1 MGAMRAARTFMLVVF
16 VVLAQGFHVTEGNL
30 LKEVTTIATTTP
42 IKCENGGLTDGIKCI
57 CPVGNVF
64 GVRCE
69 LVRDRVP
76 LGRSLDATIRVELL
90 VTGFPFANDLNDV
103 SSPSSVLLNKTLTE
117 LEKDMLPGYFQGI
130 KITNVQNATNNI
142 VVIHD
147 VILRILFSK
156 TETVADQYAKNYKEV
171 GKILNTEKCQTGDKP
186 SCIKGLR
193 AITPN
198 IPPTE
203 KELCVR
209 NISAFFVS
217 SFDAVVKDDEG
228 LSCVSQCDLSS
239 PRYVNCTDGTCQ
251 IKKDGAECFCPNTDK
266 YLYTYSR
273 CRGAVLIVAMYG
285 GVGAAIVVLVIVSV
299 ILGVF
304 FYRKKYYY

>member
-171 GKILNTEKCQTGDKP
+171 GKILNTEKCQTG
-186 SCIKGLR
+186 
-193 AITPN
+193 
-198 IPPTE
+198 
-203 KELCVR
+203 ELCVR

>member
-1 MGAMRAARTFMLVVF
+1 MGTRAARTFMLVVF
-16 VVLAQGFHVTEGNL
+16 LVIVQGFQVTEGNL
-30 LKEVTTIATTTP
+30 LKAVTPIATTTP
-42 IKCENGGLTDGIKCI
+42 IKCENGGLPDGIRCL
-57 CPVGNVF
+57 CPGNIY

-69 LVRDRVP
+69 LVRDRVL

-90 VTGFPFANDLNDV
+90 VNGSAFTNDLNDV
-103 SSPSSVLLNKTLTE
+103 SSPLHKNLTE
-117 LEKDMLPGYFQGI
+117 LEKRILPGNFQGI
-130 KITNVQNATNNI
+130 KIVAVQNAPNGII

-147 VILRILFSK
+147 VIIRISFNK
-156 TETVADQYAKNYKEV
+156 TQFVTDQYAKNYKEV
-171 GKILNTEKCQTGDKP
+171 EKGLSTETCQDGGGPLCT
-186 SCIKGLR
+186 KGLR

-203 KELCVR
+203 RELCVR
-209 NISAFFVS
+209 NISALFVS
-217 SFDAVVKDDEG
+217 YFDPVVEDED
-228 LSCVSQCDLSS
+228 LSCVSQCDLAS
-239 PRYVNCTDGTCQ
+239 PSNVNCNGGTCQ
-251 IKKDGAECFCPNTDK
+251 IKKDGAQCFCPNTDK

-285 GVGAAIVVLVIVSV
+285 GVGAAVAVLVITSV